1 MSIWI
6 LDNDMENDM
15 KRLPL
20 SLILLLASGL
30 GSSFV
35 YAQEL
40 TPKQQYAAATKDAA
54 ARYAEDR
61 KLCAEETESSVRLQC
76 LRDAKAEQNKS
87 IQLAKNNLKTA
98 SAAPALAPASRSVS
112 NSEQAPRPVASCPD
126 CGKVVSVTVK
136 EKAGDSGAVGLIA
149 GGVAGALLGRQIGGG
164 RGKDVATLAGAA
176 GGAFVGDK
184 IEKSVKATK
193 VWEVQVQ
200 YNNGSKAAF
209 SFDKEPGFAAGDV
222 VINSGDS
229 IVRR

>member
-1 MSIWI
+1 
-6 LDNDMENDM
+6 M

-20 SLILLLASGL
+20 GLILLLASGM
-30 GSSFV
+30 GASV
-35 YAQEL
+35 VHAQEL
-40 TPKQQYAAATKDAA
+40 TPKQQYAADIKNAATL
-54 ARYAEDR
+54 YAEDK
-61 KLCAEETESSVRLQC
+61 KLCAEESESSARLQC

-98 SAAPALAPASRSVS
+98 SATPRNTNNGDQAQRSV
-112 NSEQAPRPVASCPD
+112 VASCPD
-126 CGKVVSVTVK
+126 CGKVVSVSVK

-164 RGKDVATLAGAA
+164 RGKDVATIAGAA

-184 IEKSVKATK
+184 IEKSVKTTK

-222 VINSGDS
+222 VINSGDT

>member
-1 MSIWI
+1 
-6 LDNDMENDM
+6 
-15 KRLPL
+15 
-20 SLILLLASGL
+20 
-30 GSSFV
+30 
-35 YAQEL
+35 
-40 TPKQQYAAATKDAA
+40 
-54 ARYAEDR
+54 
-61 KLCAEETESSVRLQC
+61 
-76 LRDAKAEQNKS
+76 
-87 IQLAKNNLKTA
+87 
-98 SAAPALAPASRSVS
+98 
-112 NSEQAPRPVASCPD
+112 
-126 CGKVVSVTVK
+126 VVSVTVK